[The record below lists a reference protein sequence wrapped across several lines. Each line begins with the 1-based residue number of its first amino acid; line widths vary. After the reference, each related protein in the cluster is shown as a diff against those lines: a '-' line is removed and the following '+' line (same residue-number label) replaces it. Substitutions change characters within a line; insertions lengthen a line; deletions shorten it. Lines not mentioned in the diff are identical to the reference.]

1 MSVRRDGKALL
12 RATEAMDFEG
22 IVAKRSADA
31 YGPET
36 VWYKILSPS
45 YTQKEGRAE
54 WFHRQRQ
61 R

>member
-1 MSVRRDGKALL
+1 MSVKRDGKALL